1 MSVEVSEVANYAP
14 NVTKGEEQQQQQQ
27 QQQHEK
33 SSQKFLLSR
42 PPPEPFAAVKT
53 EEASI
58 SEGLAAMKMAAVAE
72 DENDSEE
79 WSD

>member
-1 MSVEVSEVANYAP
+1 MSVEVSEGANYAP

-27 QQQHEK
+27 KEK
-33 SSQKFLLSR
+33 SSQIILLSR

>member
-1 MSVEVSEVANYAP
+1 MSVEVSEGANYAP
-14 NVTKGEEQQQQQQ
+14 NVTKGEEQQQQKQQ
-27 QQQHEK
+27 QQEK
-33 SSQKFLLSR
+33 SSQKILLSR

-58 SEGLAAMKMAAVAE
+58 SEGLAAMKMAAAAK

-79 WSD
+79 WSE

>member
-1 MSVEVSEVANYAP
+1 VEVSEGANYAP

-27 QQQHEK
+27 EK
-33 SSQKFLLSR
+33 SSQKILLSR

-58 SEGLAAMKMAAVAE
+58 SEGLAAMKMAAAAE
-72 DENDSEE
+72 DENDSE

>member
-1 MSVEVSEVANYAP
+1 
-14 NVTKGEEQQQQQQ
+14 
-27 QQQHEK
+27 
-33 SSQKFLLSR
+33 
-42 PPPEPFAAVKT
+42 VKT

-58 SEGLAAMKMAAVAE
+58 SEGLAAMKMAAAAE